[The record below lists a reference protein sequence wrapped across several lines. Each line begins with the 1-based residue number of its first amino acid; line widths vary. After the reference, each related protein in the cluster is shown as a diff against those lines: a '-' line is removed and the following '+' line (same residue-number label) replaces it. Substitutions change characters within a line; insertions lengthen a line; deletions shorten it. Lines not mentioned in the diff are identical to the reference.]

1 MKYGNLILF
10 AAGAAVGAGAV
21 WLVTS
26 GNGKKSA
33 VAIVSKGMEL
43 KERVAGMAERVK
55 EAADDVVAEAKYINE
70 QKAGAR
76 GE

>member
-1 MKYGNLILF
+1 MKYGNLLLF

-26 GNGKKSA
+26 GKGRRSA
-33 VAIVSKGMEL
+33 VAIISKGLEL

-55 EAADDVVAEAKYINE
+55 ETADDVVAEAKYINE
-70 QKAGAR
+70 QKAEAN
-76 GE
+76 